1 MKLKKRVEVIVCVFA
16 DDAATLMDEM
26 KTRHFAHIDSKEIKF
41 YFLGELLRKCLNLE
55 GHVEE

>member
-1 MKLKKRVEVIVCVFA
+1 MEVIVCVFA